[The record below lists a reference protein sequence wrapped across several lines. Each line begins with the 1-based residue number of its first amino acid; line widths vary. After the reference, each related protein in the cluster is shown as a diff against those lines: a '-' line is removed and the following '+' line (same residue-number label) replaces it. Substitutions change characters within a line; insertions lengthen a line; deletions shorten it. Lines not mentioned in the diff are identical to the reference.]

1 MKESLLVSSILKR
14 IAPCLLALFAA
25 VLGLCVNCRAD
36 SLSVYQ
42 QFDFAQYG
50 GHDISFRT
58 DPGSSSGLTL
68 FHTCP
73 DACDFIM
80 LGRSINVPAL
90 PVGSV
95 VTSATFSLVALSGS
109 LAVGNG
115 GAVIS
120 GTSQAQLNFLSVES
134 LDDFGPCLPPS
145 CAPTIATVSVAYT
158 DFLGSNCLRLD
169 SPCFATPTTGSF
181 NLLSLGISPTDF
193 ADGFSIFAPQFD
205 TLAAH
210 GASIDTV
217 LYPGFNSQTDYS
229 FRGIGPQVLESVILN
244 YTRVP
249 EPATLML
256 LIPGL
261 MALAALRLKKATA

>member
-1 MKESLLVSSILKR
+1 MKESLLVALILKR
-14 IAPCLLALFAA
+14 IAPTRFLLSLFAV
-25 VLGLCVNCRAD
+25 VLGLCVNCKAD
-36 SLSVYQ
+36 SISVDA
-42 QFDFAQYG
+42 QFDFAQYA
-50 GHDISFRT
+50 GHEISFRT

-73 DACDFIM
+73 DACDFIT

-90 PVGSV
+90 PAGAV

-115 GAVIS
+115 GGAVVS

-134 LDDFGPCLPPS
+134 LEPFGPCIPPG
-145 CAPTIATVSVAYT
+145 CAPTIATVSVAYQ
-158 DFLGSNCLRLD
+158 DYLGINCLRLD
-169 SPCFATPTTGSF
+169 ECFTAPGTGSF
-181 NLLSLGISPTDF
+181 DLLSLGISPTVF
-193 ADGFSIFAPQFD
+193 ADGFSIFAPEGDF
-205 TLAAH
+205 LWGR

-229 FRGIGPQVLESVILN
+229 FSGIGPQLAESVVLN
-244 YTRVP
+244 FSTVP

-256 LIPGL
+256 LIPGIL
-261 MALAALRLKKATA
+261 ALVAFRLK